1 MQWLIDA
8 IRAGVRSGGLI
19 GVLLGALMGAMV
31 GAGLLDVADVCGPPG
46 ALPALL
52 SK

>member
-8 IRAGVRSGGLI
+8 MRAGVRSGGLI

-31 GAGLLDVADVCGPPG
+31 GAGLLDVADVCVPPG
-46 ALPALL
+46 APPALS